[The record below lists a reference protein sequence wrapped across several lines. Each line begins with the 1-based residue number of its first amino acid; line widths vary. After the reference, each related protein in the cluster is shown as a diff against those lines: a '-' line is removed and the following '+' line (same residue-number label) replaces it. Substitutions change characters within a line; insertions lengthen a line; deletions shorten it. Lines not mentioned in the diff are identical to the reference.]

1 MERNNLKETTCFRQ
15 DQGYF
20 MIKILRMNP
29 TCFGL
34 RELEGVSPFF
44 LLMLWIQTP
53 AVEQCFDELYQLPL
67 PTARFAPATKK
78 SLFLSK
84 SCYNQN
90 NGHSQKY
97 DSAFLRSFWFTV
109 CSSIFRPRAD
119 AVFSL
124 SPPFFGT
131 GRTLSDLK
139 DIYLLVPQNKLPCI
153 VTSRRCHFGGGL
165 DIKKAESYYSVRHWN
180 YACKK

>member
-1 MERNNLKETTCFRQ
+1 MGHIPTSPLFGAFTAILNGNKGYFTWKMVCQSIKGCAPKTRQ
-15 DQGYF
+15 D
-20 MIKILRMNP
+20 MVWVI
-29 TCFGL
+29 
-34 RELEGVSPFF
+34 
-44 LLMLWIQTP
+44 
-53 AVEQCFDELYQLPL
+53 
-67 PTARFAPATKK
+67 
-78 SLFLSK
+78 SLH
-84 SCYNQN
+84 CYNQN

-139 DIYLLVPQNKLPCI
+139 DSYLLVPQNKLPCI